1 MRFWLV
7 MRMPLLKGRYAMT
20 NELTMT
26 EGRALAPVFDLP
38 ADQRPALVYLAG
50 LASGSRRA
58 MRQALDVIAH
68 ELTGGAC
75 DCETCPWAALRF
87 QHTAAIRAILAER
100 YAPAT
105 ANKMLAALRGVLK
118 AAWRLGQMT
127 AEDYARAA
135 DLASVGGGQAL
146 PRGRALTAGELR
158 ALFGACADDPTP
170 AGRRDAAILAI
181 LYGGGLRRAEAAAL
195 ELGDYDPESGAL
207 LIRSGKGRKPRVAY
221 LGGGARAGLGAW
233 LELRGQTPG
242 RLFWPMNQ
250 AGQPLP
256 GGLTDQALY
265 DVSKKR
271 GDQARVKDFSPHDL
285 RRSFVSD
292 LLDAGADVVSVQ
304 GLAGHAN
311 VTTTARYDRRG
322 ERARAKAAGLL
333 HVPYEAPKTLTD

>member
-1 MRFWLV
+1 
-7 MRMPLLKGRYAMT
+7 MT
-20 NELTMT
+20 SEVLTT
-26 EGRALAPVFDLP
+26 DSRALTPVSDLP
-38 ADQRPALVYLAG
+38 ASQRPALVYLAG

-58 MRQALDVIAH
+58 MRQALNVIAH

-87 QHTAAIRAILAER
+87 QHTAAIRSTLAER

-118 AAWRLGQMT
+118 AAWQLGQMT

-135 DLASVGGGQAL
+135 DLEAVRGVTL

-170 AGRRDAAILAI
+170 AGRRDAAILAA
-181 LYGGGLRRAEAAAL
+181 LYGGGLRRSEAAAL
-195 ELGDYDPESGAL
+195 ELADYDPLTGAL
-207 LIRSGKGRKPRVAY
+207 MIRAGKGHKARVAY
-221 LGGGARAGLGAW
+221 LSGGARAALDAWLALRGAW
-233 LELRGQTPG
+233 AGP
-242 RLFWPMNQ
+242 LFWPIGQ
-250 AGQPLP
+250 DGQPLA
-256 GGLTDQALY
+256 GGLSDQALY
-265 DVSKKR
+265 DVCRKR
-271 GDQARVKDFSPHDL
+271 GNQARVKAFSPHDL

-333 HVPYEAPKTLTD
+333 HVPYEAPQTLS

>member
-1 MRFWLV
+1 
-7 MRMPLLKGRYAMT
+7 MT
-20 NELTMT
+20 SEVLTT
-26 EGRALAPVFDLP
+26 DSRALTPVSDLP
-38 ADQRPALVYLAG
+38 ASQRPALVYLAG

-58 MRQALDVIAH
+58 MRQALNVIAH

-87 QHTAAIRAILAER
+87 QHTAAIRSTLAER

-118 AAWRLGQMT
+118 AAWQLGQMT
-127 AEDYARAA
+127 AEDRA
-135 DLASVGGGQAL
+135 LAANLDPVRGTAA
-146 PRGRALTAGELR
+146 PRGRALTPGELR

-170 AGRRDAAILAI
+170 AGRRDAAILGA
-181 LYGGGLRRAEAAAL
+181 LYGGGLRRSEAAAL
-195 ELGDYDPESGAL
+195 DLADYDSLTGAL
-207 LIRSGKGRKPRVAY
+207 VIRAGKGRKARVAY
-221 LGGGARAGLGAW
+221 LGNGARDALGAW
-233 LELRGQTPG
+233 LAVRGEDPG
-242 RLFWPMNQ
+242 RLFWALDQ
-250 AGQPLP
+250 AGRPVP

-265 DVSKKR
+265 DVCKRR

-322 ERARAKAAGLL
+322 ETAKRKAAGLL
-333 HVPYEAPKTLTD
+333 HVPYEAPKTLI